1 MLGIG
6 FQEMEM
12 AAKKKMTIDVQ
23 VAYLMQGAEYGDDQ
37 VKKAMAEELKTR
49 LLEAEKE
56 KRPLR
61 VYCGYDPTAPDLHLG
76 HTVTMRKLGQFQELG
91 HDVTFLIG
99 DYTSLVGD
107 PSDKDT
113 LRPRLTTDQIKAN
126 AKTYSDQAFKILDRK
141 KTTIRYNSEWL
152 SKLTFEDV
160 IHISANFT
168 VQQFLTRD
176 NFSKR
181 YQENDAI
188 FLHEFFYAWM
198 QGYDAYMLDA
208 DVQVGG
214 TDQLFNIVTAARKLM
229 TALGKKPNIGIT
241 MGILPGT
248 DGEIRMS
255 KSMGNDI
262 PIAGDPKDMYGKM
275 MSIPDKAMGIFCR
288 LVSSWTPDEIK
299 EFESDFNSGAIHP
312 RDAKMKLASEIVSI
326 YHGDKEAKKAEEEF
340 VRVFQDQ
347 GKPDEIAE
355 YKLADGQTILDVLE
369 ATGLVESRSEARRM
383 LKQGAVKLDDLKL
396 HDPHAEFPGRGVLQ
410 VGKRRFIKI
419 T

>member
-1 MLGIG
+1 
-6 FQEMEM
+6 M
-12 AAKKKMTIDVQ
+12 AAKKKMTIDEQ
-23 VAYLMQGAEYGDDQ
+23 VAYLMQGADYGDDQ
-37 VKKAMAEELKTR
+37 VKQAMAGELKER
-49 LLEAEKE
+49 LIEAQKE
-56 KRPLR
+56 NRPLK

-91 HDVTFLIG
+91 HEVTFLIG

-107 PSDKDT
+107 PSDKDK
-113 LRPRLTTDQIKAN
+113 LRPRLSREEVKTN
-126 AKTYSDQAFKILDRK
+126 AKTYSDQAFKILDRE

-168 VQQFLTRD
+168 IQQFLTRE
-176 NFSKR
+176 NFAKR
-181 YQENDAI
+181 FRENDAI
-188 FLHEFFYAWM
+188 YLHEFFYAWM

-255 KSMGNDI
+255 KSLGNDI

-275 MSIPDKAMGIFCR
+275 MSIPDKAMGVFCR

-299 EFESDFNSGAIHP
+299 EFEDSFHSGAIHP
-312 RDAKMKLASEIVSI
+312 RDAKMKLAREIVAI
-326 YHGDKEAKKAEEEF
+326 YHGDSSALDAEKEFIK
-340 VRVFQDQ
+340 VFQEQ
-347 GKPDEIAE
+347 GKPDEMKE
-355 YKLADGQTILDVLE
+355 YKLQVGETVLDVLE
-369 ATGLVESRSEARRM
+369 NAGLTESRSEARR
-383 LKQGAVKLDDLKL
+383 LIKQNAIRLDNEKLD
-396 HDPHAEFPGRGVLQ
+396 DPHAEFPGKGVLQ

-419 T
+419 I